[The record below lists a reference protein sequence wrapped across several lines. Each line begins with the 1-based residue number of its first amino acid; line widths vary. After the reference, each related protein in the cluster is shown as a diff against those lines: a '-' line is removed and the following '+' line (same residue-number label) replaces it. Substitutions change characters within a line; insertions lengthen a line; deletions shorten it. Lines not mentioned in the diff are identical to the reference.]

1 MVLAVEHSTSL
12 GSVEFYPGRQ
22 VAGAA
27 EWERECGRMEGGRR
41 VRERARER
49 GNHIR
54 GLVAVIN
61 GG

>member
-27 EWERECGRMEGGRR
+27 EWERECGRMEGGEKGE
-41 VRERARER
+41 RERER
-49 GNHIR
+49 
-54 GLVAVIN
+54 
-61 GG
+61 

>member
-1 MVLAVEHSTSL
+1 MVLAVEHSASL

-41 VRERARER
+41 VRERERE
-49 GNHIR
+49 
-54 GLVAVIN
+54 VITS
-61 GG
+61 GD

>member
-27 EWERECGRMEGGRR
+27 EWERECGRMEGGGEEEKGE
-41 VRERARER
+41 RERE
-49 GNHIR
+49 
-54 GLVAVIN
+54 VITS
-61 GG
+61 GD